1 MSQRARNAGQERSSV
16 QEKQPMSR
24 MYSILSVIA
33 LLLALSIGN
42 TARSQ
47 NPPERV
53 TKPYPNFEVD
63 VLVDGRRLPEHY
75 ERGRIFVEAP
85 DGAEYEVRL
94 RNTTP
99 DRVAVALFVDG
110 LNTIDARQTSAW
122 NASKW
127 VIEPYQT
134 ITISGWQMSSER
146 ARRFYFTDERDS
158 YAAKLGR
165 KTDLGVISAVFF
177 RERVRRVVPLT
188 RSSSEDEMKAEAAPR
203 MGTGI
208 GRSVRNDVEW
218 IDMDLDS
225 HPAAEVIIRYGPRIH
240 ADEHGYCPE
249 PRSFS
254 H

>member
-1 MSQRARNAGQERSSV
+1 
-16 QEKQPMSR
+16 MSR
-24 MYSILSVIA
+24 MHSILSLIA
-33 LLLALSIGN
+33 LLLASSIGN
-42 TARSQ
+42 TPRSQ

-53 TKPYPNFEVD
+53 TKPYPNFEVA

-75 ERGRIFVEAP
+75 ERGRIYVEAT
-85 DGAEYEVRL
+85 DGAEYELRL
-94 RNTTP
+94 RNSTP

-122 NASKW
+122 KASKW

-165 KTDLGVISAVFF
+165 KADLGVISAVFF
-177 RERVRRVVPLT
+177 RERGRRVVPLT
-188 RSSSEDEMKAEAAPR
+188 RSSSDQMKAEAPA

-225 HPAAEVIIRYGPRIH
+225 RPAGEVTISYKPRIH